1 MVLAD
6 PWEAEGVNDRSQLA
20 TLGRI
25 KNQRICES
33 WMRNGV
39 TIIDPATT
47 WIEDGVDIATDV
59 TLLPGTQLEGATT
72 IHAGAVIGP
81 DTTLRDAEV
90 GQDAKVVRTHG
101 LLATI
106 GDRASVGP
114 FVHLRPGTEIEAD
127 ARVAAF
133 VDLRDAHISE
143 GERVA
148 PCPPWTGTSFEPGEA
163 GARRGDGDVARP
175 ERSVSLRSDFG
186 RSATPPSS
194 PLSSAWRPARPAARH
209 GGVRSPLGWPGHC
222 PPGTRGDIE

>member
-1 MVLAD
+1 AKAQGGHVHPMVLDD

-148 PCPPWTGTSFEPGEA
+148 PLSA
-163 GARRGDGDVARP
+163 VDGHV
-175 ERSVSLRSDFG
+175 V
-186 RSATPPSS
+186 
-194 PLSSAWRPARPAARH
+194 
-209 GGVRSPLGWPGHC
+209 
-222 PPGTRGDIE
+222 